1 MFGLITGSFE
11 FLLHLD
17 DHLPLLISTYGDIIY
32 SILFCTIFCET
43 GLVIT
48 PFLPGDSLLF
58 IAGTIAGLGGL
69 NIGILL
75 VSLYAAAILGDSVN
89 YYIGRRIGGKIIDM
103 NLVFIRNEHV
113 EKTQE
118 YFSKY
123 GPITIIIARFAPFIR
138 TLAPFF
144 AGMGKMQ
151 YPIFLFYNVTGAIL
165 WVSTF
170 LLAGY
175 FLIHIPVVRDNMSLV
190 AFIIIVISLFAVG
203 SIIIEVIRFL
213 RSSITHK
220 R

>member
-17 DHLPLLISTYGDIIY
+17 DYLPALVSMYGDIIY
-32 SILFCTIFCET
+32 SILFCIIFCET

-75 VSLYAAAILGDSVN
+75 VSLYAAAIIGDSVN
-89 YYIGRRIGGKIIDM
+89 YYIGRRIGQKIIDM

-123 GPITIIIARFAPFIR
+123 GPVTIIIARFAPFIR

-144 AGMGKMQ
+144 AGMGKMR
-151 YPIFLFYNVTGAIL
+151 YPTFLFYNVTGAIL

-203 SIIIEVIRFL
+203 SIVIEVIRFL
-213 RSSITHK
+213 KPSITHK
-220 R
+220 P